1 MAFAAKGPS
10 TMTDL
15 IPSEMWAPVWISGS
29 IIVFIGWFVFGAWL
43 GVPGRE
49 LGGLWR
55 PAIFSVV
62 AWPVWLALAVVS
74 APIWI
79 LLRAMEKSSSKGPE

>member
-1 MAFAAKGPS
+1 
-10 TMTDL
+10 MTDL
-15 IPSEMWAPVWISGS
+15 IPSEMWAPFWILGS

-43 GVPGRE
+43 GVPGRELGE